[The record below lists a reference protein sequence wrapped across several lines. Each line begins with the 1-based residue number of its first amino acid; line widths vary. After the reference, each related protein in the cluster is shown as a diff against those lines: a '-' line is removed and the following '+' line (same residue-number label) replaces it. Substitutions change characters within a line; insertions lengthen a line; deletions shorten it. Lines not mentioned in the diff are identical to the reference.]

1 MLELNNYYIQELEN
15 LTDLFTNIFVIIDDI
30 YNEIIP
36 IGIRNRRN
44 IKDSKLSDS
53 EIITISIVG
62 ELLTIDSEKSFF
74 SLLKREYKEL
84 FPRLGDRT
92 RFNRTKRNLHL
103 VISKIRGYISEFMQ
117 LYSNN
122 IRVIDSMP
130 IPVCEFG
137 RAHFSKCF
145 KGEASY
151 GICASKKETYF
162 ACKVHAMITLEGYI
176 TTFETYF
183 GFKFHALTTVDG
195 FLTDYVITPAN
206 IDDRNAVWDLCDK
219 YRSISIIGDK
229 GYINKRL
236 TPELKGERD
245 IDLLFLKRANSRD
258 NYPKEVRQLLFKVRR
273 RIETSFSQLTE
284 QLNLN
289 KVKSK
294 SMLGFITRTSIK
306 VLAHN
311 ISFLINKLMKN
322 DDSMAKIKRLVFG

>member
-92 RFNRTKRNLHL
+92 RFNRTKRNLHS
-103 VISKIRGYISEFMQ
+103 VINEIREYISLYIQ
-117 LYSNN
+117 SYSNN

-151 GICASKKETYF
+151 GICASKK
-162 ACKVHAMITLEGYI
+162 
-176 TTFETYF
+176 ETYF

-236 TPELKGERD
+236 TPELKSERD

>member
-92 RFNRTKRNLHL
+92 RFNRTKRNLYL

-151 GICASKKETYF
+151 GICASKK
-162 ACKVHAMITLEGYI
+162 
-176 TTFETYF
+176 ETYF

-236 TPELKGERD
+236 TPELKSERD
-245 IDLLFLKRANSRD
+245 IDLLFLKRENSRD
-258 NYPKEVRQLLFKVRR
+258 NYPKEVIQLLFKVRR
-273 RIETSFSQLTE
+273 GIETSFSQLTE

-294 SMLGFITRTSIK
+294 SMLGFMTRTSIK

-311 ISFLINKLMKN
+311 ISFLINKLMRN

>member
-1 MLELNNYYIQELEN
+1 MMLELNNYYIQELEN

-92 RFNRTKRNLHL
+92 RFNRTKRNLYL

-130 IPVCEFG
+130 IPVWEFG
-137 RAHFSKCF
+137 RAYFRKCF

-151 GICASKKETYF
+151 GRCASKK
-162 ACKVHAMITLEGYI
+162 
-176 TTFETYF
+176 ETYF

-311 ISFLINKLMKN
+311 ISFLINKLMRN

>member
-1 MLELNNYYIQELEN
+1 MLELNNYYIQEQKN
-15 LTDLFTNIFVIIDDI
+15 LTDLFTNVFVIIDDI

-36 IGIRNRRN
+36 MSITNRRN
-44 IKDSKLSDS
+44 INDSKLSDS

-62 ELLTIDSEKSFF
+62 ELLTIDSEKALF
-74 SLLKREYKEL
+74 SLLKREYKNL
-84 FPRLGDRT
+84 FPKLGDRT
-92 RFNRTKRNLHL
+92 RFNRTKRNLHW
-103 VISKIRGYISEFMQ
+103 VISKIRDYISSFMQ
-117 LYSNN
+117 SYSNN
-122 IRVIDSMP
+122 IRIVDSMP

-151 GICASKKETYF
+151 GRCPSKKQ
-162 ACKVHAMITLEGYI
+162 
-176 TTFETYF
+176 TYF

-206 IDDRNAVWDLCDK
+206 VDDRNAVWDLCEK
-219 YRSISIIGDK
+219 YKSISIIGDK
-229 GYINKRL
+229 GYVNKRL
-236 TPELKGERD
+236 TPELKIQKD
-245 IDLLFLKRANSRD
+245 INLLFLKRGNSKD
-258 NYPKEVRQLLFKVRR
+258 NYPKDIKQLIFKARR

-311 ISFLINKLMKN
+311 TSFLINKLMGN
-322 DDSMAKIKRLVFG
+322 DDYMAKIKRLVFG

>member
-137 RAHFSKCF
+137 RSHFSKCF
-145 KGEASY
+145 KCEASY
-151 GICASKKETYF
+151 GICASKK
-162 ACKVHAMITLEGYI
+162 
-176 TTFETYF
+176 ETYF

-236 TPELKGERD
+236 TPELKSERD
-245 IDLLFLKRANSRD
+245 IDLLFLKRENSRD

-284 QLNLN
+284 
-289 KVKSK
+289 
-294 SMLGFITRTSIK
+294 
-306 VLAHN
+306 
-311 ISFLINKLMKN
+311 
-322 DDSMAKIKRLVFG
+322 

>member
-1 MLELNNYYIQELEN
+1 MLEFNNYYIQDQKN

-36 IGIRNRRN
+36 ITVSNRRN

-62 ELLTIDSEKSFF
+62 ELLTIDSEKAFF
-74 SLLKREYKEL
+74 SLLKREYKNL
-84 FPRLGDRT
+84 FPKIGDRT
-92 RFNRTKRNLHL
+92 RFNRTKRNLYW
-103 VISKIRGYISEFMQ
+103 VISKIREHISLFMQ
-117 LYSNN
+117 SYSNN
-122 IRVIDSMP
+122 IRIVDSMP

-151 GICASKKETYF
+151 GRCPSKKQ
-162 ACKVHAMITLEGYI
+162 
-176 TTFETYF
+176 TYF
-183 GFKFHALTTVDG
+183 GFKFHALTTIDG
-195 FLTDYVITPAN
+195 FLSDYIITPAN
-206 IDDRNAVWDLCDK
+206 VDDRNAVWDLCDK
-219 YRSISIIGDK
+219 YKSISIIGDK
-229 GYINKRL
+229 GYVNKRL
-236 TPELKGERD
+236 TPELKVEKD
-245 IDLLFLKRANSRD
+245 INLLFLKRGNSKD
-258 NYPKEVRQLLFKVRR
+258 NYPKDIRQLIFKARR

-311 ISFLINKLMKN
+311 ISFLINKLMGN
-322 DDSMAKIKRLVFG
+322 EDSISKIKRLVFG

>member
-1 MLELNNYYIQELEN
+1 MLEFNNYYIQDQEN

-36 IGIRNRRN
+36 ITVSNRRN

-62 ELLTIDSEKSFF
+62 ELLTIDSEKAFF
-74 SLLKREYKEL
+74 SLLKREYKNL
-84 FPRLGDRT
+84 FPKIGDRT
-92 RFNRTKRNLHL
+92 RFNRTKRNLYW
-103 VISKIRGYISEFMQ
+103 VISKIREHISLFMQ
-117 LYSNN
+117 SYSNN
-122 IRVIDSMP
+122 IRIVDSMP

-151 GICASKKETYF
+151 GRCPSKKQ
-162 ACKVHAMITLEGYI
+162 
-176 TTFETYF
+176 TYF
-183 GFKFHALTTVDG
+183 GFKFHALTTIDG
-195 FLTDYVITPAN
+195 FLSDYIITPAN
-206 IDDRNAVWDLCDK
+206 VDDRNAVWDLCDK
-219 YRSISIIGDK
+219 YKSISIIGDK
-229 GYINKRL
+229 GYVNKRL
-236 TPELKGERD
+236 TPELKVEKD
-245 IDLLFLKRANSRD
+245 INLLFLKRVNSKD
-258 NYPKEVRQLLFKVRR
+258 NYPKDIRQLIFKARR
-273 RIETSFSQLTE
+273 RIETSFSQLAE

-311 ISFLINKLMKN
+311 ISFLINKLMGN
-322 DDSMAKIKRLVFG
+322 EDSISKIKRLVFG

>member
-1 MLELNNYYIQELEN
+1 MLELNNYYIQEIEN
-15 LTDLFTNIFVIIDDI
+15 LTDLFTIIYTIIDDV
-30 YNEIIP
+30 YKDIIP
-36 IGIRNRRN
+36 ISIRNRRN
-44 IKDSKLSDS
+44 IKESKLSDS

-62 ELLTIDSEKSFF
+62 ELLTIDSEKAFF
-74 SLLKREYKEL
+74 SLLRREYIKL

-92 RFNRTKRNLHL
+92 RFNRTKRNLHA
-103 VISKIRGYISEFMQ
+103 VIKEIREYISEYIQ
-117 LYSNN
+117 LQSNN
-122 IRVIDSMP
+122 IRIIDSMP

-151 GICASKKETYF
+151 GRCPSKKQ
-162 ACKVHAMITLEGYI
+162 
-176 TTFETYF
+176 TYF

-195 FLTDYVITPAN
+195 FLTDYVITSAN
-206 IDDRNAVWDLCDK
+206 IDDRDTVWDLCDK
-219 YRSISIIGDK
+219 YNSISIIGDK
-229 GYINKRL
+229 GYVNKRL

-245 IDLLFLKRANSRD
+245 INLLFLKRGNSKD
-258 NYPKEVRQLLFKVRR
+258 NYPKEIRQLICKVRR

-311 ISFLINKLMKN
+311 ISFLINKLMGN
-322 DDSMAKIKRLVFG
+322 YDSIAKIKRLVFG

>member
-1 MLELNNYYIQELEN
+1 MMLELNNYYIQELEN

-92 RFNRTKRNLHL
+92 RFNRTKRNLHV
-103 VISKIRGYISEFMQ
+103 VISQIRGYISEFMQ

-151 GICASKKETYF
+151 GICASKK
-162 ACKVHAMITLEGYI
+162 
-176 TTFETYF
+176 ETYF

-236 TPELKGERD
+236 TPELKSERD
-245 IDLLFLKRANSRD
+245 IDLLFLKRENSRD

-294 SMLGFITRTSIK
+294 SILGFITRTSIK

>member
-1 MLELNNYYIQELEN
+1 MLELNNYYIQEQKN
-15 LTDLFTNIFVIIDDI
+15 LTDLFTNVFVIIDDI
-30 YNEIIP
+30 YKEIIP
-36 IGIRNRRN
+36 MSISNRRN
-44 IKDSKLSDS
+44 INDSKLSDS

-62 ELLTIDSEKSFF
+62 ELLTIDSEKALF
-74 SLLKREYKEL
+74 SLLKREYKNL
-84 FPRLGDRT
+84 FPKLGDRT
-92 RFNRTKRNLHL
+92 RFNRTKRNLHW
-103 VISKIRGYISEFMQ
+103 VISKIRDYISSFMQ
-117 LYSNN
+117 SYSNN
-122 IRVIDSMP
+122 IRIVDSMP

-151 GICASKKETYF
+151 GRCPSKKQ
-162 ACKVHAMITLEGYI
+162 
-176 TTFETYF
+176 TYF

-206 IDDRNAVWDLCDK
+206 VDDRNAVWDLCEK
-219 YRSISIIGDK
+219 YKSISIIGDK
-229 GYINKRL
+229 GYVNKRL
-236 TPELKGERD
+236 TLELKIQKD
-245 IDLLFLKRANSRD
+245 INLLFLKRGNSED
-258 NYPKEVRQLLFKVRR
+258 NYPKDIKQLIFKARR

-311 ISFLINKLMKN
+311 T
-322 DDSMAKIKRLVFG
+322 

>member
-1 MLELNNYYIQELEN
+1 MLELNNYYIQEQKN
-15 LTDLFTNIFVIIDDI
+15 LTDLFTNVFVIIDDI

-36 IGIRNRRN
+36 MSISNRRN
-44 IKDSKLSDS
+44 INDSKLSDS

-62 ELLTIDSEKSFF
+62 ELLTIDSEKALF
-74 SLLKREYKEL
+74 SLLKREYKNL
-84 FPRLGDRT
+84 FPKLGDRT
-92 RFNRTKRNLHL
+92 RFNRTKRNLHW
-103 VISKIRGYISEFMQ
+103 VISKIRDYISSFMQ
-117 LYSNN
+117 SYSNN
-122 IRVIDSMP
+122 IRIVDSMP

-151 GICASKKETYF
+151 GRCPSKKQ
-162 ACKVHAMITLEGYI
+162 
-176 TTFETYF
+176 TYF

-206 IDDRNAVWDLCDK
+206 VDDRNAVWDLCEK
-219 YRSISIIGDK
+219 YKSISIIGDK
-229 GYINKRL
+229 GYVNKRL
-236 TPELKGERD
+236 TPELKIQKD
-245 IDLLFLKRANSRD
+245 INLLFLKRGNSKD
-258 NYPKEVRQLLFKVRR
+258 NYPKDIKQLIFKARR

-311 ISFLINKLMKN
+311 TSFLINKLMGN
-322 DDSMAKIKRLVFG
+322 DDYMAKIKRLVFG

>member
-137 RAHFSKCF
+137 RARFSKCF

-162 ACKVHAMITLEGYI
+162 
-176 TTFETYF
+176 
-183 GFKFHALTTVDG
+183 GF
-195 FLTDYVITPAN
+195 N
-206 IDDRNAVWDLCDK
+206 
-219 YRSISIIGDK
+219 
-229 GYINKRL
+229 
-236 TPELKGERD
+236 
-245 IDLLFLKRANSRD
+245 
-258 NYPKEVRQLLFKVRR
+258 
-273 RIETSFSQLTE
+273 
-284 QLNLN
+284 
-289 KVKSK
+289 
-294 SMLGFITRTSIK
+294 
-306 VLAHN
+306 
-311 ISFLINKLMKN
+311 
-322 DDSMAKIKRLVFG
+322 

>member
-1 MLELNNYYIQELEN
+1 MLELNNYYIQEQKN
-15 LTDLFTNIFVIIDDI
+15 LTDLFTSVFVIIDDI

-36 IGIRNRRN
+36 MSISNRRN
-44 IKDSKLSDS
+44 INDSKLSDS

-62 ELLTIDSEKSFF
+62 ELLTIDSEKALF
-74 SLLKREYKEL
+74 SLLKREYKNL
-84 FPRLGDRT
+84 FPKLGDRT
-92 RFNRTKRNLHL
+92 RFNRTKRNLHW
-103 VISKIRGYISEFMQ
+103 VISKIRDYISSFMQ
-117 LYSNN
+117 SYSNN
-122 IRVIDSMP
+122 IRIVDSMP

-151 GICASKKETYF
+151 GRCPSKKQ
-162 ACKVHAMITLEGYI
+162 
-176 TTFETYF
+176 TYF

-206 IDDRNAVWDLCDK
+206 VDDRNAVWDLCEK
-219 YRSISIIGDK
+219 YKSISIIGDK
-229 GYINKRL
+229 GYVNKRL
-236 TPELKGERD
+236 TPELKIQKD
-245 IDLLFLKRANSRD
+245 INLLFLKRGNSKD
-258 NYPKEVRQLLFKVRR
+258 NYPKDIKQLIFKARR

-311 ISFLINKLMKN
+311 TSFLINKLMGN
-322 DDSMAKIKRLVFG
+322 DDYMAKIKRLVFG

>member
-151 GICASKKETYF
+151 GRCPSKKEVYF
-162 ACKVHAMITLEGYI
+162 GYKVHAMITLEGYI
-176 TTFETYF
+176 TNFE
-183 GFKFHALTTVDG
+183 
-195 FLTDYVITPAN
+195 ITPAST
-206 IDDRNAVWDLCDK
+206 DDRDGLRDMLENETNMV
-219 YRSISIIGDK
+219 IIGDK
-229 GYINKRL
+229 GYISEKL
-236 TPELKGERD
+236 SDEMKCKG
-245 IDLLFLKRANSRD
+245 ICVMALKRSNSK
-258 NYPKEVRQLLFKVRR
+258 NNWTKPIRQLIFKLRR
-273 RIETSFSQLTE
+273 RVETVFSQLSL
-284 QLNLN
+284 QLN
-289 KVKSK
+289 SE
-294 SMLGFITRTSIK
+294 R
-306 VLAHN
+306 VLAK
-311 ISFLINKLMKN
+311 SFQGLCTRLVNKMLAYNLCLAIN
-322 DDSMAKIKRLVFG
+322 SMFCENCDIGKIKKLIF

>member
-1 MLELNNYYIQELEN
+1 MLELNNYYIHKLEN

-36 IGIRNRRN
+36 NSIRNRRN

-62 ELLTIDSEKSFF
+62 ELLTINSEKSFF
-74 SLLKREYKEL
+74 SLLKREYKSL
-84 FPRLGDRT
+84 FPKLGYRT
-92 RFNRTKRNLHL
+92 RFNRNKRNLHS
-103 VISKIRGYISEFMQ
+103 VISKIREYISEIFQ
-117 LYSNN
+117 FNSDN
-122 IRVIDSMP
+122 IRIIDSMP
-130 IPVCEFG
+130 IPVCKFG

-151 GICASKKETYF
+151 GRCASKK
-162 ACKVHAMITLEGYI
+162 
-176 TTFETYF
+176 ETYF
-183 GFKFHALTTVDG
+183 GFKFHALTTIDR

-206 IDDRNAVWDLCDK
+206 IDDRSAVWDLCDK
-219 YRSISIIGDK
+219 YNSISIIGDK

-236 TPELKGERD
+236 TPELKSQRD
-245 IDLLFLKRANSRD
+245 INLLFPKRGNSKD
-258 NYPKEVRQLLFKVRR
+258 NYPKEIRQLIFKFRR

-311 ISFLINKLMKN
+311 ISFLINKLMGN
-322 DDSMAKIKRLVFG
+322 YEDMAKIKRLVFR